1 MQVDNDYEHNVDGED
16 VIPHEWAE
24 NADPDPGAHS
34 RDLRTGRENKRSR
47 SFQLHEEHIQSG
59 KRLQR
64 LRSDPSTHYVP
75 VPIGP
80 AFPRRD
86 RDSQRAKYCRLMLI
100 LFKPWRV
107 ASDLR
112 DAGETWTAAFDRF
125 TGVHTGGTGCILD
138 NMQVMHECKD
148 AKDVEDNRR
157 R

>member
-1 MQVDNDYEHNVDGED
+1 
-16 VIPHEWAE
+16 
-24 NADPDPGAHS
+24 
-34 RDLRTGRENKRSR
+34 
-47 SFQLHEEHIQSG
+47 
-59 KRLQR
+59 
-64 LRSDPSTHYVP
+64 VP

-86 RDSQRAKYCRLMLI
+86 RSLQHAKYCRLMLI

-107 ASDLR
+107 VGDLR
-112 DAGETWTAAFDRF
+112 DAGETWITAFNKF
-125 TGVHTGGTGCILD
+125 GTVCAEPTKCILD